1 MQHARLD
8 EEEPMSARS
17 IITAA
22 ICFLWFTP
30 PCQAHGLRSTFVA
43 TDGAGRGMLSISAFD
58 PDHACTFTKIGAGF
72 GVNFGTR
79 PGPGRE
85 V

>member
-1 MQHARLD
+1 
-8 EEEPMSARS
+8 MSARS

-43 TDGAGRGMLSISAFD
+43 ADGAGRGMLSILAFD
-58 PDHACTFTKIGAGF
+58 TDHACTRIKKVAGF
-72 GVNFGTR
+72 RVFFGTR
-79 PGPGRE
+79 LRPARE